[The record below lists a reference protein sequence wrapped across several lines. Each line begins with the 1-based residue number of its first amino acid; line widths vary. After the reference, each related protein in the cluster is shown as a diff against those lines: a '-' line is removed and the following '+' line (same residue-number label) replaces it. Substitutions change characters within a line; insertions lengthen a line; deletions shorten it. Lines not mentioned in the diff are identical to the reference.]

1 VARGVNKV
9 ILVGNAGQDPEVRY
23 TAGGAAIAS
32 ISIAT
37 SDSWRDKQTGQMQER
52 TEWHRV
58 VFWARLAE
66 IVGEYVKKGSKI
78 YVEGRLQTR
87 KWADPQGVE
96 RYTTEIVASEM
107 QLLDGRGTSGPQHH
121 AADEAYGGYN
131 QGGYAEGPA
140 AAPAGNYASA
150 PAYGGQTAQAPARGP
165 APSYPPNDNYRQQ
178 PPQTQQPS
186 RPAPS
191 AQAPAHQAPPPAMDS
206 FDDDIP
212 F

>member
-9 ILVGNAGQDPEVRY
+9 ILVGNVGQDPEVRY
-23 TAGGAAIAS
+23 TAGGSAIANL
-32 ISIAT
+32 SIAT
-37 SDSWRDKQTGQMQER
+37 SEAWRDKQSGQMQER

-87 KWADPQGVE
+87 KWSDPQGVE
-96 RYTTEIVASEM
+96 RYTTEIVASEL
-107 QLLDGRGTSGPQHH
+107 QLLDGRGAGGPQPGGG
-121 AADEAYGGYN
+121 DDNYGGYG
-131 QGGYAEGPA
+131 QGGYE
-140 AAPAGNYASA
+140 PAGNYSAA
-150 PAYGGQTAQAPARGP
+150 PAYSAPPPQPQAAARNPAPNYPPRQAP
-165 APSYPPNDNYRQQ
+165 N
-178 PPQTQQPS
+178 
-186 RPAPS
+186 RPAP
-191 AQAPAHQAPPPAMDS
+191 ANQAPPQPAPPAMDS

>member
-1 VARGVNKV
+1 MMARGVNKV
-9 ILVGNAGQDPEVRY
+9 ILVGNVGQDPEVRY
-23 TAGGAAIAS
+23 TAGGSALAS
-32 ISIAT
+32 LSIAT
-37 SDSWRDKQTGQMQER
+37 SDSWRDKQSGQMQER

-87 KWADPQGVE
+87 KWSDPQGVE
-96 RYTTEIVASEM
+96 RYTTEIVASEL
-107 QLLDGRGTSGPQHH
+107 QLLDGRGAGGPQHS
-121 AADEAYGGYN
+121 AAEEGYGGGYGPG
-131 QGGYAEGPA
+131 GGYPEGPGPSA
-140 AAPAGNYASA
+140 AAPANYNSA
-150 PAYGGQTAQAPARGP
+150 PSYGAAPQPQPARGP
-165 APSYPPNDNYRQQ
+165 APNYPPKDSNYRQ
-178 PPQTQQPS
+178 PN

-191 AQAPAHQAPPPAMDS
+191 PQAPPQPAPPAMDS

>member
-1 VARGVNKV
+1 MARGINKV
-9 ILVGNAGQDPEVRY
+9 IIVGNVGQDPEVRY

-32 ISIAT
+32 VSIAT

-78 YVEGRLQTR
+78 YIEGRLQTR
-87 KWADPQGVE
+87 KWSDPQGVE

-107 QLLDGRGTSGPQHH
+107 QLLDGRGASAPQHG
-121 AADEAYGGYN
+121 ADESYGGGYG
-131 QGGYAEGPA
+131 QGGGYPESAGPA
-140 AAPAGNYASA
+140 AAPAGNYGAAPA
-150 PAYGGQTAQAPARGP
+150 PAYGGQPQQAPARGP
-165 APSYPPNDNYRQQ
+165 APSYPPRQA
-178 PPQTQQPS
+178 PN
-186 RPAPS
+186 RPAPTT
-191 AQAPAHQAPPPAMDS
+191 QPPPPAPPAMDS